1 MTALEQPTLSG
12 THVGLEPL
20 LLEHLDDL
28 VAVARGPRE
37 TYRLTFVPEG
47 SDAMRKYL
55 QTALLLRD
63 AGAAVPFATVRLAD
77 GRVVGSTRFGNLE
90 YWAWPAGARSPP
102 DPPDAVEIGWTW
114 LAADAQRTAINTEAK
129 LLMLAHAF
137 ERWHVRRVNLRTDSR
152 NVRSRTAIERL
163 GAKLDGILRAHMP
176 AADGGVRDTAS
187 YSMVAEEWPAAKER
201 LSKKL

>member
-12 THVGLEPL
+12 THVRLEPL
-20 LLEHLDDL
+20 SLDHLDDL

-47 SDAMRKYL
+47 AEAMRTYI

-77 GRVVGSTRFGNLE
+77 GRVIGSTRFGNLE

-163 GAKLDGILRAHMP
+163 GAKLDGILRVHMP

-187 YSMVAEEWPAAKER
+187 YSIIAEEWPAAKER
-201 LSKKL
+201 LSQKL